1 MAWVFTTPE
10 EAALCYARHVWEER
24 AAFAAAEMRGKGPRP
39 LSADEV
45 KEAAAAE
52 GLELV
57 PSLTNESGFK
67 GVCKSYGKYAVG
79 VKENGVRIH
88 LGTFATP
95 EEAALCYARRAG
107 AERAAAEAAQARGE
121 GPQPLTADEARAAAA
136 AEGLELV
143 PSSSSETG
151 FKCVVNGRGN
161 FRVSFYV
168 NGKQRRLGSF
178 ATPEEAALC
187 YARRA
192 GAERSAV
199 EAAQARGEGPQ
210 PLTADE
216 ARAAAAAEG
225 LELVPSAISFR
236 GVSKHRGKYKAALR
250 CSGKMRHLGI
260 FATPEEAA
268 LCYARHIGAG
278 RAAAEA
284 AEARVAVPRPLK
296 ANEARASAAAE
307 GLELVPSSS
316 GETGFRGVFKH
327 NGRYQGQIWEN
338 GKRRYVGSFAT
349 PEEAALCYARR
360 AGAERAAAEAAQA
373 RGEGPRPLTADEAR
387 AAAAAEGLELVPSSS
402 NETGFKG
409 VTKNSGKYRA
419 ELKCSGKR
427 YHLGMFP
434 SPEEAALCYARH
446 IGAERS
452 AAEAAQA
459 RVERPRP
466 LTADEAR
473 AAAAAE
479 GLELVPSTSGET
491 GFKAVCNRSGRYT
504 TETWENGKKRHLGAF
519 ATPEE
524 AALCYARHVRDLIDD
539 WLIPGSRPAHRPSPQ
554 APVPAPPTP
563 SEVEQAEALRCW
575 HLLLTAMREDQRKQQ
590 GSPSSSPAATTEHTS
605 RKRLAV
611 AVAFAE
617 VVLQGAVTLQPQ
629 LTPESGDDPGAA
641 RCVICLEALDL
652 SAASSRGEA
661 ACGHTPCCGNYFHK
675 RCLSQWLQGSG
686 QSDNDPLPIE
696 RLDKKCPTCRR
707 EQLVART
714 LVPGPCPQRL

>member
-1 MAWVFTTPE
+1 MLPDQAREVAAAEGLVLVPSSSRETGFKGVAKHRGGYKVQSRDNRKLRHLGVFTTPE
-10 EAALCYARHVWEER
+10 EAALCYARYIGAER
-24 AAFAAAEMRGKGPRP
+24 AAAEAAQARGEGPQP

-45 KEAAAAE
+45 KEAATAE

-79 VKENGVRIH
+79 VKENGVGIH
-88 LGTFATP
+88 LGT
-95 EEAALCYARRAG
+95 
-107 AERAAAEAAQARGE
+107 
-121 GPQPLTADEARAAAA
+121 
-136 AEGLELV
+136 
-143 PSSSSETG
+143 
-151 FKCVVNGRGN
+151 
-161 FRVSFYV
+161 
-168 NGKQRRLGSF
+168 
-178 ATPEEAALC
+178 
-187 YARRA
+187 
-192 GAERSAV
+192 
-199 EAAQARGEGPQ
+199 
-210 PLTADE
+210 
-216 ARAAAAAEG
+216 
-225 LELVPSAISFR
+225 
-236 GVSKHRGKYKAALR
+236 
-250 CSGKMRHLGI
+250 
-260 FATPEEAA
+260 
-268 LCYARHIGAG
+268 
-278 RAAAEA
+278 
-284 AEARVAVPRPLK
+284 
-296 ANEARASAAAE
+296 
-307 GLELVPSSS
+307 
-316 GETGFRGVFKH
+316 
-327 NGRYQGQIWEN
+327 
-338 GKRRYVGSFAT
+338 FAT

-387 AAAAAEGLELVPSSS
+387 AAAATEGLELVPSSSGETGFKCVVNDRGNFRVSFYINGKQRRLGVFSTPEEAALCYARCAGAERAAAEAAQARGEGPQPLTADEARAAAAAEGLVLVPSSSGETGFRGVFKNSGKYRAALKCSGKQRNLGSFATPEEAALYYARHIGAERAAAEAAQARGEGPQPLTADEARVAAAAEGLELVPSSS

-409 VTKNSGKYRA
+409 VA
-419 ELKCSGKR
+419 EHYGRYQGQIWENGKR
-427 YHLGMFP
+427 RYVGSFAT
-434 SPEEAALCYARH
+434 PEEAALCYARH
-446 IGAERS
+446 IGAERA
-452 AAEAAQA
+452 AAEAATA

-479 GLELVPSTSGET
+479 GLELVPSSSNET

-524 AALCYARHVRDLIDD
+524 AALCYARHVRDLIDG

-575 HLLLTAMREDQRKQQ
+575 HLLLTAMREDQGKQQ
-590 GSPSSSPAATTEHTS
+590 GSHSSLPAATTEHTS

-661 ACGHTPCCGNYFHK
+661 ACGHTPCCGNYYHK

-696 RLDKKCPTCRR
+696 RLEKKCPTCRR

-714 LVPGPCPQRL
+714 LVPGPCPQRLCK